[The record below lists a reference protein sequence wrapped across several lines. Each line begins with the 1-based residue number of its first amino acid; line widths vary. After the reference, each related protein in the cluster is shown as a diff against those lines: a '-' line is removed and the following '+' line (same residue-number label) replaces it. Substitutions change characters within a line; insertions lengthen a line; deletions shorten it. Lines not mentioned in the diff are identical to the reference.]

1 MTEEELEADREARR
15 IERKKALK
23 KLEEENKKTDELYA
37 KAFDKPEPSESEA
50 ASAQTEEIAA
60 ITASETKSE
69 STAKKED
76 KTTEKPFPVKKR
88 IIRPPKA
95 KLDEQVVDYSHL
107 YNSFYDI
114 FVGFQQEPKVF
125 DLNFCVRD
133 TRNCYATFVNL
144 IDSNALAMKNPHQF
158 SANPLEKGYKDIY

>member
-1 MTEEELEADREARR
+1 MTEEEIEAEREARR
-15 IERKKALK
+15 LERKKALK

-37 KAFDKPEPSESEA
+37 KAFDKPEPTESEVG
-50 ASAQTEEIAA
+50 SAQTEETAA

-69 STAKKED
+69 STAKKEERIL
-76 KTTEKPFPVKKR
+76 EKPAPIKKR

-114 FVGFQQEPKVF
+114 FVGFQ
-125 DLNFCVRD
+125 
-133 TRNCYATFVNL
+133 
-144 IDSNALAMKNPHQF
+144 
-158 SANPLEKGYKDIY
+158 